1 MQHHLGTAGA
11 IALSADR
18 DSRECA
24 RKRCTARVNHT
35 AASAV
40 QWFEKLAEAAGPD
53 LAQVVDTKRNVA
65 LGVAQSDGATG
76 IEGAH
81 ADS

>member
-1 MQHHLGTAGA
+1 MQHRLGTAGE
-11 IALSADR
+11 IAMSGDG
-18 DSRECA
+18 DSHQCA
-24 RKRCTARVNHT
+24 RKRRSARVNHP

-40 QWFEKLAEAAGPD
+40 RWFEKLAEAAGPD

>member
-1 MQHHLGTAGA
+1 
-11 IALSADR
+11 
-18 DSRECA
+18 
-24 RKRCTARVNHT
+24 
-35 AASAV
+35 V

-65 LGVAQSDGATG
+65 LGVAQSDGAVG